1 MFKIKNG
8 EYNNKHIIRFQKR
21 IRLIKITR
29 IKAMHSCACLDSS
42 VKHNR
47 KLTHAPVNTLDYCT
61 EEEILRL
68 IDAKDSKLSSD
79 GGWGGKHS
87 LEKLKPQD
95 EN

>member
-1 MFKIKNG
+1 
-8 EYNNKHIIRFQKR
+8 
-21 IRLIKITR
+21 
-29 IKAMHSCACLDSS
+29 MHSCACLDSS

-79 GGWGGKHS
+79 GGGQHTLTRETETTGR
-87 LEKLKPQD
+87 KL
-95 EN
+95 NLH